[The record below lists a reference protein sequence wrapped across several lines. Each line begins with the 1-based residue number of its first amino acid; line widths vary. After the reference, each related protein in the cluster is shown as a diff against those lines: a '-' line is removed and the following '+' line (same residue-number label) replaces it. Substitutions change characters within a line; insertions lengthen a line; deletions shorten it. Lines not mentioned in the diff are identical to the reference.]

1 MSLELDAIRTAYETL
16 HLTPE
21 LIAEARGMDVLSV
34 QTALAACSPLYRR
47 VNKLN
52 GNTPLEGAEGED
64 LDFTNEDLREANA
77 IILTTA
83 KEAEHPDGTP
93 DYRTR
98 FAAAVYIRDDKKG
111 RKLPP
116 KQVTGGNTF
125 NIFEFNA
132 ALKEAREAKQ
142 RTIPV

>member
-1 MSLELDAIRTAYETL
+1 MSLELETIRIAYETL
-16 HLTPE
+16 NLSPE
-21 LIAEARGMDVLSV
+21 LIAEERGMDVLAV
-34 QTALAACSPLYRR
+34 QTALAACSPLYRK

-52 GNTPLEGAEGED
+52 GNSPEVTPEDD

-77 IILTTA
+77 IILRAA

-98 FAAAVYIRDDKKG
+98 FAAATYIRDDKKG

-125 NIFEFNA
+125 NIFEFNN

-142 RTIPV
+142 KAIPV